1 MPGEFSTMNT
11 QILAPRMKTAIF
23 KHLIKLSKL
32 VLIAGFIYLPSGD
45 ALADDD
51 ELFYSPPAPL
61 PGTEFHYSCDNRTRS
76 STVSDD
82 TSPFKGRAVYRM
94 IHAPYSSNWALTA
107 WDAETHNLVAV
118 FNKSGKL
125 LRYYEPHESEF
136 FWPMQVGKTIKTKY
150 KQHVRVPKRGRV
162 QGVHRYSGV
171 VTIAAKET
179 ITTRVGTFEAMRVDI
194 ESPPGR
200 LQFSIWWARD
210 ISRPIRNRNSAR
222 DCYLTEIRTP

>member
-1 MPGEFSTMNT
+1 
-11 QILAPRMKTAIF
+11 MKTDIC
-23 KHLIKLSKL
+23 KHLVKLSKL

-51 ELFYSPPAPL
+51 ELFYSPPVPL
-61 PGTEFHYSCDNRTRS
+61 PGTEFHYSCSNGRNSETI
-76 STVSDD
+76 SDD

-94 IHAPYSSNWALTA
+94 IHEPYSSDWALTA

-150 KQHVRVPKRGRV
+150 KQHVRVPTRGRV

-179 ITTRVGTFEAMRVDI
+179 ITTRVGTFETMRVDV
-194 ESPPGR
+194 EVQGWGR
-200 LQFSIWWARD
+200 FRIWYARD
-210 ISRPIRNRNSAR
+210 IPRPVRHSSG
-222 DCYLTEIRTP
+222 DCDLTEIRTP